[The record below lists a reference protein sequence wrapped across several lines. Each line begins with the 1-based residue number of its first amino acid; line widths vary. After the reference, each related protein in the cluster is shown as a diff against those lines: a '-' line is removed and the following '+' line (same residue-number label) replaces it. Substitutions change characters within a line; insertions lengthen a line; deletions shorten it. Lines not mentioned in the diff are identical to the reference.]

1 MPRSDLEKFISFLC
15 NFHPALQFEY
25 QMSSS
30 CLSFLDIKLQIT
42 DNHITTSIFYKE
54 TDSHSYLHN
63 DSSHNPKCITSI
75 SFSELLCLWR
85 LCSDNEDFKTK
96 AKEMST
102 FFSNCN
108 YSPNTIHFKKILQH
122 QKSDT
127 KHIFTSPPLL
137 AYRRDTNL
145 KQLLVRSSLNPKP
158 NDTHPC
164 GHSLCRTCEHTN
176 PSDAIS
182 GPKNTFHIQH
192 HFTCSSVCVIYSIT
206 CTKCSTLYIGETC
219 RQLNTRFGEH
229 LRSVEEKKHLSAEYK
244 DDDDINVA
252 IHFNLPNHSINDMGI
267 SALLY
272 APTEKL
278 PRKTLEKKIIFE
290 LGTITPIRT
299 K

>member
-1 MPRSDLEKFISFLC
+1 M
-15 NFHPALQFEY
+15 
-25 QMSSS
+25 
-30 CLSFLDIKLQIT
+30 
-42 DNHITTSIFYKE
+42 E

-75 SFSELLCLWR
+75 PFSELLRLRR
-85 LCSDNEDFKTK
+85 LCNDDDDFKTK
-96 AKEMST
+96 ANEMST

-108 YSPNTIHFKKILQH
+108 YSPNTIQSAINRISKSSLAEALQARPKQSTTKRTPLVLTYHPHMHRIKRIFLRNFKKILQH
-122 QKSDT
+122 EKSDT

-137 AYRRDTNL
+137 AYRRDTIL
-145 KQLLVRSSLNPKP
+145 KQLLVR
-158 NDTHPC
+158 TC

-229 LRSVEEKKHLSAEYK
+229 LRSVEEKKHLSPEYQG
-244 DDDDINVA
+244 DDDINVA
-252 IHFNLPNHSINDMGI
+252 IHFNPPNHSIDDMEI

-290 LGTITPIRT
+290 LGTITPSRLN
-299 K
+299 KQFSFLF

>member
-1 MPRSDLEKFISFLC
+1 
-15 NFHPALQFEY
+15 
-25 QMSSS
+25 
-30 CLSFLDIKLQIT
+30 
-42 DNHITTSIFYKE
+42 
-54 TDSHSYLHN
+54 
-63 DSSHNPKCITSI
+63 
-75 SFSELLCLWR
+75 
-85 LCSDNEDFKTK
+85 
-96 AKEMST
+96 MST

-108 YSPNTIHFKKILQH
+108 YSPNTIKSAINRISKISQAEALQPRPKQSTTKRTPLVLTYHPHMHRIKRIFLRNFKKILQH
-122 QKSDT
+122 EKSDT

-137 AYRRDTNL
+137 AYRCDTNL
-145 KQLLVRSSLNPKP
+145 KQLLVRSSLNLKP
-158 NDTHPC
+158 NGTHPC
-164 GHSLCRTCEHTN
+164 GHSLCCTCEHTN

-229 LRSVEEKKHLSAEYK
+229 LRSVEEKKHLSPEYQ

-252 IHFNLPNHSINDMGI
+252 IHFNLPNHSVDDMGI

-272 APTEKL
+272 APTKKL

-290 LGTITPIRT
+290 LGTITPSGLN
-299 K
+299 KQFSFLF